1 MELKQPRGADPD
13 TSEQTRK
20 SARADRVDI
29 KENAKRLRVTERNDV
44 CGLAPATAAI
54 WTGLGDF
61 INRDEAVSLGERR
74 FCLILSLYLF
84 FLGHLS
90 PQP

>member
-1 MELKQPRGADPD
+1 M
-13 TSEQTRK
+13 
-20 SARADRVDI
+20 
-29 KENAKRLRVTERNDV
+29 TERNDDR
-44 CGLAPATAAI
+44 GPAPATAAI

-61 INRDEAVSLGERR
+61 INRDEAVSLQERG

-84 FLGHLS
+84 FLGHVS